1 MGNKLFGTDGVRG
14 VANVYPM
21 TADFA
26 MKLAMAAGKLVCTE
40 NRRAAIA
47 RDTRISGDM
56 LEAAMI
62 AGFTSQ
68 GVDVVRL
75 GVLPTPAATLLTPS
89 LGVDMTVMITASHN
103 PYYDNG
109 IKLIDCYGEKMPEEI
124 LLRSETVRQIKKLL
138 HELPDPYKEV
148 FMWRVLGEM
157 SFKQIGERFQ
167 KTENWACVTY
177 HRARK
182 MIQKG
187 MEACEDEK

>member
-1 MGNKLFGTDGVRG
+1 MWLCQIAKNCYFTYLKQSSKTQF
-14 VANVYPM
+14 A
-21 TADFA
+21 AD
-26 MKLAMAAGKLVCTE
+26 VE
-40 NRRAAIA
+40 RY
-47 RDTRISGDM
+47 M
-56 LEAAMI
+56 LEAEE
-62 AGFTSQ
+62 
-68 GVDVVRL
+68 L
-75 GVLPTPAATLLTPS
+75 
-89 LGVDMTVMITASHN
+89 
-103 PYYDNG
+103 
-109 IKLIDCYGEKMPEEI
+109 PEEI